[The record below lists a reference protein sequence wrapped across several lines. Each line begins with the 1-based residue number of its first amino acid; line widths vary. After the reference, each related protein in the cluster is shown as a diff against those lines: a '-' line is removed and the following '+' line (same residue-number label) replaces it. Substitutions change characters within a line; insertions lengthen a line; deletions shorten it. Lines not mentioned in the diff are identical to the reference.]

1 MHVQAR
7 EVCLLL
13 LVSEL
18 NSGKM
23 SPPSQF
29 RIDEK
34 NEINQVSDLILI
46 QCYNAICIRADLFVL
61 FPMAHGVTWG
71 LQMI

>member
-18 NSGKM
+18 NYGKM

-34 NEINQVSDLILI
+34 NEINQVSDLILFNI
-46 QCYNAICIRADLFVL
+46 ML
-61 FPMAHGVTWG
+61 
-71 LQMI
+71 

>member
-7 EVCLLL
+7 ELCLLL

-34 NEINQVSDLILI
+34 NEINQVSDLILFNI
-46 QCYNAICIRADLFVL
+46 ML
-61 FPMAHGVTWG
+61 
-71 LQMI
+71 